1 MAKMLMRGVPVRAL
15 VPGFAALLLV
25 LPALPPSAFAQS
37 PLERNLP
44 EQVAP
49 PPGSVSIG
57 EPDYGQG
64 DDTPLGV
71 EVAGV
76 RLIGQDE
83 ATMMAAPRGVTIG
96 NVPGIAPQAVTAAL
110 SPFVGKPLTR
120 ALIIR
125 MQSELAMVWRTAG
138 FPFVSVTVPPQ
149 EITSGVLTLRVVEF
163 HAGRI
168 VTGETAVERNLAG
181 QVRLVPGSRID
192 AGAVEEDL
200 DWLNRNPFRRVE
212 GVFAPGDETGAS
224 DFTLKVT
231 KDKPWSV
238 FGSYANTGSQAT
250 GQDRW
255 SVGGGAW
262 IPELND
268 LTFSYRFTRSED
280 VWDTG
285 DVFSLG
291 NSRPGYLSHAARI
304 DLPTFDR
311 QALSIAP
318 NYVETN
324 ELVGGTPFSFANET
338 FELPIL
344 YRSAVSNLLP
354 GRYWGDIYFGVEPK
368 WVKRKTSFAGVE
380 VAKGDAALLNLVL
393 GWGGDFSDR
402 YGRTSI
408 DARIKANPGGVL
420 DNNNTADWA
429 AFTGGRVTDNTYVIG
444 GVDITRTTRLPHE
457 FFWVSQFSG
466 LIANQALPDTERLG
480 LSGYYAVRGYG
491 SEEAA
496 SDTGLVWRNEL
507 RLPTLSP
514 LAKSGTG
521 LSDSLSPFAFI
532 DLGHGY
538 DFGAHDHTTL
548 ASTGLG
554 LDYAIGSNL
563 TASLAGAVALAD
575 ANAGRTRSGDVTLTA
590 SVRIAY

>member
-1 MAKMLMRGVPVRAL
+1 MLKMLTRGVLAHAL
-15 VPGFAALLLV
+15 VAGFATVLV
-25 LPALPPSAFAQS
+25 LPALCSFALAQQA
-37 PLERNLP
+37 LERNLP

-49 PPGSVSIG
+49 RPGAVSVG
-57 EPDYGQG
+57 EQDYGEA

-71 EVAGV
+71 DVAGV

-83 ATMMAAPRGVTIG
+83 AVTAKAPRGISIG
-96 NVPGIAPQAVTAAL
+96 NVPGIAPQTATTVL

-120 ALIIR
+120 ALIVR
-125 MQSELAMVWRTAG
+125 MQSELATVWRTSG

-181 QVRLVPGSRID
+181 QIRLVPGSRID

-200 DWLNRNPFRRVE
+200 DWLNRNPYRRVE

-280 VWDTG
+280 FWSTG
-285 DVFSLG
+285 RPFSLDG
-291 NSRPGYLSHAARI
+291 SRPGYLSHAARI

-324 ELVGGTPFSFANET
+324 ELVDGTPFSFANET

-344 YRSAVSNLLP
+344 YRSAVSNLVP
-354 GRYWGDIYFGVEPK
+354 GQYWGDVYFGVEPK
-368 WVKRKTSFAGVE
+368 WVKRTTSFAGVE
-380 VAKGDAALLNLVL
+380 VAKGDAALFNLVL
-393 GWGGDFSDR
+393 GWAGDFSDR

-420 DNNNTADWA
+420 GNNNAADWI
-429 AFTGGRVTDNTYVIG
+429 AFTGGRVTDNTYVTAGI
-444 GVDITRTTRLPHE
+444 DITRTTRLPHE

-466 LIANQALPDTERLG
+466 LAANQALPDPERLG

-507 RLPTLSP
+507 RLPTSSP
-514 LAKSGTG
+514 LANFRTG
-521 LSDSLSPFAFI
+521 LTDSLSPFAFV

-554 LDYAIGSNL
+554 LDYAIGTNL